1 MEKYKNPTWFN
12 NVGVN
17 TPELEEEKWDIDVEK
32 IKQEANDALEKYNEE
47 LEKLENE

>member
-1 MEKYKNPTWFN
+1 MEKYKAPNWFN

-32 IKQEANDALEKYNEE
+32 IIKKQMML
-47 LEKLENE
+47 